1 MKSLSSALIMV
12 LMVSVLAISC
22 QGNKDTTSGASAAP
36 MADVNPPAEG
46 FDLQNSD
53 PEAIE
58 IADKVMQSMGGRQ
71 AWDNTRYLSWNFF
84 GSRHLIWD
92 KQLGKVRIEFPEGDI
107 YLVDINH
114 QTGKVLKNGV
124 EVTHPD
130 SLKNELS
137 KAERI
142 WINDSYWL
150 VMPFK
155 LKDSGVTLKYQGIG
169 NSDDGTPSHILK
181 LTFKD
186 VGVTPQNMYLVYV
199 DTASNLVNQWAF
211 YRNADQ
217 DSANFV
223 RPWGNYQEYHG
234 ILLSDHRG
242 ERNLS
247 DVQVHEMLPPE
258 VFNSLEPVEI
268 NP

>member
-1 MKSLSSALIMV
+1 MILIVAALTIC
-12 LMVSVLAISC
+12 C
-22 QGNKDTTSGASAAP
+22 QGNKSTTPETSSAP
-36 MADVNPPAEG
+36 MADVNPAAEG
-46 FDLQNSD
+46 FDAANSD
-53 PEAIE
+53 PEAVE

-107 YLVDINH
+107 YLVDINQ
-114 QTGKVLKNGV
+114 QTGNVLKGGV

-130 SLKNELS
+130 SLKQELS

-155 LKDSGVTLKYQGIG
+155 LKDSGVTLKYQGIDQA
-169 NSDDGTPSHILK
+169 DDGTPSHILK

-217 DSANFV
+217 DTANFV
-223 RPWGNYQEYHG
+223 RPWGNYQQYQG

-242 ERNLS
+242 NRNLS
-247 DVQVHEMLPPE
+247 EVEVHEMLPQE
-258 VFNSLEPVEI
+258 VFSSLESIEL